1 MLPLCTLSTLELNF
15 LMCAVRPHIHEFE
28 SVTAEEGATAE
39 LVCRA
44 RGDPVPQLQ
53 FSKFGEAEILSVGEN
68 VSD

>member
-1 MLPLCTLSTLELNF
+1 
-15 LMCAVRPHIHEFE
+15 MCAVRPHIHEFE